1 MPISRRPLL
10 TSAVLSLLLM
20 TVLMFIS
27 MYVLMYAM
35 VDRFENVYPNLNQF
49 YMAGLMTA
57 PMILIELALMGMMY
71 ENKRL
76 NAILMAVSV
85 IVGVALFWFI
95 RQQTAVGDQQFLRSM
110 IPHHGAAILM
120 CEQASIQNPE
130 IQDLCASI
138 ISGQQSEIDQ
148 MQAKLRELEK

>member
-1 MPISRRPLL
+1 MESGKMNMHHYQRLL
-10 TSAVLSLLLM
+10 WMGLLSF
-20 TVLMFIS
+20 VAMFIL
-27 MYVLMYAM
+27 MYVM
-35 VDRFENVYPNLNQF
+35 VDIMGNVVLNINQF

-76 NAILMAVSV
+76 NAIIMAVSV

-120 CEQASIQNPE
+120 CEQASIQDPE
-130 IQDLCASI
+130 IQELCASI

-148 MQAKLRELEK
+148 MLAKLRELEN

>member
-1 MPISRRPLL
+1 MESGKMKMHHYPR
-10 TSAVLSLLLM
+10 LLLM
-20 TVLMFIS
+20 ALLSFIAMYIL
-27 MYVLMYAM
+27 MYVM
-35 VDRFENVYPNLNQF
+35 VDVMGNVYLNINQF

-76 NAILMAVSV
+76 NAIIMAVSV

-120 CEQASIQNPE
+120 CEQASIQDPE
-130 IQDLCASI
+130 IQDLCARI
-138 ISGQQSEIDQ
+138 ISSQQSEIDQ